1 MYKRIFDIGRK
12 CMILCVLFCSCCEMN
27 KQDAAQVLQ
36 PDTNMVSNEKDSV
49 CIADELYHFILSRK
63 PLLTNWDS
71 SVSKH
76 GVMLT
81 FDTLSSGDT
90 VFEITS
96 TYQREELHDFK
107 GVASYDDFSIIIL
120 DKNNLGLKYYNAN
133 LLSHPQNLKENNQR
147 MGIVTC
153 GIVRNGHLFEDNRDL
168 E

>member
-71 SVSKH
+71 SENSR
-76 GVMLT
+76 GIALA
-81 FDTLSSGDT
+81 FDTSSDGDT
-90 VFEITS
+90 TFEITAMYS
-96 TYQREELHDFK
+96 NEELHDYT
-107 GVASYDDFSIIIL
+107 GVAFYDDFFVIIFD
-120 DKNNLGLKYYNAN
+120 DKNLGSKYYNAK
-133 LLSHPQNLKENNQR
+133 LLSHPKNLKENNQR
-147 MGIVTC
+147 QGVVTFGIAK
-153 GIVRNGHLFEDNRDL
+153 NGHFYEDNRFL

>member
-1 MYKRIFDIGRK
+1 MNFFKLLY
-12 CMILCVLFCSCCEMN
+12 CMTLCVIVCSCCEMN

-71 SVSKH
+71 SENSR
-76 GVMLT
+76 GIALA
-81 FDTLSSGDT
+81 FDTSSDGDT
-90 VFEITS
+90 TFEITAMYS
-96 TYQREELHDFK
+96 NEELHDYT
-107 GVASYDDFSIIIL
+107 GVAFYDDFFVIIFD
-120 DKNNLGLKYYNAN
+120 DKNLGSKYYNAN

-147 MGIVTC
+147 QGVVTF

>member
-27 KQDAAQVLQ
+27 KQDTAQVLQ

-71 SVSKH
+71 SENSR
-76 GVMLT
+76 GIALA
-81 FDTLSSGDT
+81 FDTSSDGDT
-90 VFEITS
+90 TFEITAMYS
-96 TYQREELHDFK
+96 NEELHDYT
-107 GVASYDDFSIIIL
+107 GVAFYDDFFVIIFD
-120 DKNNLGLKYYNAN
+120 DKNLGSKYYNAN
-133 LLSHPQNLKENNQR
+133 LLSHPKNLKENNQR
-147 MGIVTC
+147 QGVVTFGIAK
-153 GIVRNGHLFEDNRDL
+153 NGHFYEDNRFL

>member
-27 KQDAAQVLQ
+27 KQDTAQVLQ

-71 SVSKH
+71 SENKR
-76 GVMLT
+76 GIMLS
-81 FDTLSSGDT
+81 FDISSDGDT
-90 VFEITS
+90 TFEITA
-96 TYQREELHDFK
+96 TYRNEELHDFT
-107 GVASYDDFSIIIL
+107 GVAFYDDFFVIIF
-120 DKNNLGLKYYNAN
+120 DEKKLGSKYYNAN
-133 LLSHPQNLKENNQR
+133 LLSHPKNLKENNQR
-147 MGIVTC
+147 QGVVIFGIAK
-153 GIVRNGHLFEDNRDL
+153 NGHFYENNWFL

>member
-1 MYKRIFDIGRK
+1 
-12 CMILCVLFCSCCEMN
+12 MILCVLFCSCCEMN
-27 KQDAAQVLQ
+27 KQDTAQVLQ

-96 TYQREELHDFK
+96 TYQSEELHDYT
-107 GVASYDDFSIIIL
+107 GVAFYDDFFVIIFD
-120 DKNNLGLKYYNAN
+120 DKNLGSKYYNAN
-133 LLSHPQNLKENNQR
+133 LLSHPQNIIENNQR

>member
-1 MYKRIFDIGRK
+1 
-12 CMILCVLFCSCCEMN
+12 
-27 KQDAAQVLQ
+27 
-36 PDTNMVSNEKDSV
+36 
-49 CIADELYHFILSRK
+49 
-63 PLLTNWDS
+63 
-71 SVSKH
+71 
-76 GVMLT
+76 MLT

-96 TYQREELHDFK
+96 TYQSEELHDFK

-120 DKNNLGLKYYNAN
+120 DKNNLGSKYYNAN
-133 LLSHPQNLKENNQR
+133 LLSHPQNIIENNQR